1 MGLLGVPATV
11 SAEGARCARGCAVL
25 RLFSALPGNSRLGA
39 RGGGGAGEKES
50 QAGNGRG
57 VWGGHGTAEPPPRR
71 RTGDAHT
78 QPGQPPPPL
87 TPLKPIPP
95 PPPPLLPVQMEQRE
109 VRDKLPHN
117 SRAGLGGGH
126 LFSPFITR
134 GAFLSTP
141 PPPEREGAGEREGV
155 AGGRRPLHPGL
166 SREEA
171 WGEAAWLGRG
181 AGGSDPPKLP
191 LSFAHGGSPPL
202 RAPRGPGGRWE
213 RAGGSGGELM
223 RERLSARGGG
233 RGGRVCKWKHWYISI

>member
-1 MGLLGVPATV
+1 M
-11 SAEGARCARGCAVL
+11 L

-141 PPPEREGAGEREGV
+141 PPPPKERERENVRGWPEDEDPFIP
-155 AGGRRPLHPGL
+155 ALAGRRHGEKQPG
-166 SREEA
+166 
-171 WGEAAWLGRG
+171 W
-181 AGGSDPPKLP
+181 
-191 LSFAHGGSPPL
+191 
-202 RAPRGPGGRWE
+202 
-213 RAGGSGGELM
+213 
-223 RERLSARGGG
+223 GGG
-233 RGGRVCKWKHWYISI
+233 